1 MSVSHDETR
10 RLSDE
15 ICLIFKVVLVD
26 LRSGAMLLLPVV
38 ISALAVLPVMLGQQ
52 EPQYELF
59 VMKRMRFVV
68 IFIFCVVSFAVHK
81 QRRVVL
87 SQITSSCL

>member
-1 MSVSHDETR
+1 MSGSHDEIR

-26 LRSGAMLLLPVV
+26 LASGAMLLLPVV
-38 ISALAVLPVMLGQQ
+38 TSALAVLPVMLGQQ
-52 EPQYELF
+52 ESQYELF
-59 VMKRMRFVV
+59 VMKHMRFVV

-81 QRRVVL
+81 
-87 SQITSSCL
+87 